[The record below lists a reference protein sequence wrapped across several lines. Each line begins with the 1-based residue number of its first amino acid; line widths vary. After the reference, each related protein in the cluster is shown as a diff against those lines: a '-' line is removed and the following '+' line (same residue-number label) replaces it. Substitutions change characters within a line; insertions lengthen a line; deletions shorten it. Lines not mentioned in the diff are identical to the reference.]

1 MKVKEWKDGVV
12 FLHEVAPGAADRS
25 YGIQVAKLAGLPRAV
40 TERAR
45 EVLRALEEG
54 REGHKPLARIDDLPL
69 FADRLNTSKPAEPRA
84 NAIEEALRAADP
96 DALTPKGALEFVYA
110 LKRLLDNRGD
120 P

>member
-54 REGHKPLARIDDLPL
+54 QEGHKPLARIDDLPL
-69 FADRLNTSKPAEPRA
+69 FAERLQLAKAAEPRS
-84 NAIEEALRAADP
+84 NALEQALRAVDP
-96 DALTPKGALEFVYA
+96 DALTPKSALELVYV
-110 LKRLLDNRGD
+110 L
-120 P
+120 